1 MYNPDDFEVPLDYS
15 SHKNPIPPMQKVYKD
30 FLDGKDPVSKTSVFL
45 AEKRHI
51 QESMALTAGMITMID
66 DAVGS
71 VISTLKKKN
80 LYENT
85 TIILLLIMVTIW
97 AIFL

>member
-51 QESMALTAGMITMID
+51 QESMALTAGMNND
-66 DAVGS
+66 R
-71 VISTLKKKN
+71 
-80 LYENT
+80 
-85 TIILLLIMVTIW
+85 
-97 AIFL
+97 